1 MSGIVVN
8 YAWSQ
13 IANPVS
19 VSERKGG
26 NVEGLIPNSDL
37 RDRVF
42 DGADGNDASVSEVL
56 SGMMTKNGVLMQVII
71 NTVKVSVVSSERGR
85 SLTDFYFSLCS
96 S

>member
-1 MSGIVVN
+1 M
-8 YAWSQ
+8 
-13 IANPVS
+13 
-19 VSERKGG
+19 
-26 NVEGLIPNSDL
+26 DL

>member
-26 NVEGLIPNSDL
+26 NVDL